1 MSSEAIRVHRLRLQ
15 AHRQVAPIALGAS
28 IEDALRCASLPA
40 GWRGRIVL
48 VRRLRLRADA
58 RSSPQ
63 QLARQIESQWQAAAV
78 RAVPAAHATAGSD
91 AVWFDDEPA
100 ARLALIA
107 RLARGG
113 DVSAWYWRRLLP
125 STGAGE
131 REAAIT
137 TVLAAPWRSAA
148 GAGDPLR
155 FAAEVMRAIGNIDL
169 IACVLQ
175 RLDDAALQRLLP
187 GIDRVAPGEEG
198 DSATPAAADLLASPP
213 MLAAM
218 PSAARSEIASGRW
231 LPPRL
236 RAALRFAIAAL
247 AGVEP
252 RRGLPS
258 NAAGSGAATTTSSST
273 VAAHRIAPRALTS
286 PEASTLAATG
296 LTSGWAGVFF
306 LLNLWQQAGCE
317 PESPAEAVAWLH
329 SLAQRLRVVA
339 EDGLWPTLAA
349 LDPPAVDA
357 RPLPWTALRR
367 ASLAATRLPLRRAL
381 RRPGRIDLTR
391 THLTVRLPL
400 HRVDLRIRRAGLDL
414 DPGWSPLLGRVVRFE
429 YD

>member
-1 MSSEAIRVHRLRLQ
+1 MASETIHVRRLRL
-15 AHRQVAPIALGAS
+15 AAPQRIASATLGACV
-28 IEDALRCASLPA
+28 EDALRCASLPA

-48 VRRLRLRADA
+48 IRRLRLRADA

-78 RAVPAAHATAGSD
+78 HAVPAARATAGSD
-91 AVWFDDEPA
+91 AVWFDDESA
-100 ARLALIA
+100 ARLLLIA

-131 REAAIT
+131 REGAIT
-137 TVLAAPWRSAA
+137 AVLAAPWRSAA

-155 FAAEVMRAIGNIDL
+155 FAASVMRAIGNIDL

-175 RLDDAALQRLLP
+175 RLDEAALQCLLP
-187 GIDRVAPGEEG
+187 GIDRVAPGEAG
-198 DSATPAAADLLASPP
+198 DSATPVAADLLATHP
-213 MLAAM
+213 MLAAI
-218 PSAARSEIASGRW
+218 PSAARSEIASERL

-236 RAALRFAIAAL
+236 RAAMRFAIAAL

-258 NAAGSGAATTTSSST
+258 NATGFGAVSRSSST
-273 VAAHRIAPRALTS
+273 EAAHRIAPRPLTS
-286 PEASTLAATG
+286 PQAPTLAATG
-296 LTSGWAGVFF
+296 LPSGWAGVFF
-306 LLNLWQQAGCE
+306 LLSLWQQAGCE

-329 SLAQRLRVVA
+329 SLAQRLRVAA

-349 LDPPAVDA
+349 LDPPAADA

-367 ASLAATRLPLRRAL
+367 ASLAAMRLPLRRAL
-381 RRPGRIDLTR
+381 RRSGCIDMTR

-400 HRVDLRIRRAGLDL
+400 RAVDLRIRRAGLDL
-414 DPGWSPLLGRVVRFE
+414 DPGWSLLLGRVVRFE
-429 YD
+429 YE